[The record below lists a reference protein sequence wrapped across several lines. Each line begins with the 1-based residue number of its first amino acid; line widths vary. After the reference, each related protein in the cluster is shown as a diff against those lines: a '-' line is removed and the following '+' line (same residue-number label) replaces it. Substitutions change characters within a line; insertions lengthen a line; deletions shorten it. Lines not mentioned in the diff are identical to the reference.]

1 MAPLPGESNSVEK
14 RFKKTGLFAVIGAF
28 VVFVLVGAANGVL
41 GELGV
46 TAFQWLQQLVGSL
59 ITVSS
64 LPWLILVLILIAALV
79 GILIIWQRD
88 RYTLNTTNR
97 IVDLDNW
104 LQRLVPNLVSASDLD
119 QEMERLMYQLLQRA
133 TSVFD
138 DAVHRASIFLPDS
151 DGKHLR
157 IGFSYQIPPEAV
169 KRTVFN
175 IEPGKMDV
183 KRGIAGEA
191 FLDEKGLPQVVHVT
205 HEKGEWKSDREGSY
219 VFFDKVRPSL
229 PYQSCVC
236 VLIFVDTSPAGR
248 LGVLCFDSQS
258 PTVFDSACREDS
270 ELQNRLLTLSA
281 RFAAALQIYKEL
293 QISHERQQQGG
304 RGQPLRTLST

>member
-1 MAPLPGESNSVEK
+1 MEK
-14 RFKKTGLFAVIGAF
+14 RFKRTGIFAAIVTVVI
-28 VVFVLVGAANGVL
+28 FVLLGAANGVL

-46 TAFQWLQQLVGSL
+46 TVFQWLQQLASNL
-59 ITVSS
+59 ITISS
-64 LPWLILVLILIAALV
+64 LLWLIIVLILIAALV
-79 GILIIWQRD
+79 SILILWQRD
-88 RYTLNTTNR
+88 TYALNTTNR

-104 LQRLVPNLVSASDLD
+104 LQRLVPNLVSAPDLD

-133 TSVFD
+133 TAVFD
-138 DAVHRASIFLPDS
+138 DSVHRASVFLPDP

-175 IEPGKMDV
+175 IESGKMDV

-205 HEKGEWKSDREGSY
+205 HEKGEWKTDREGSY

-236 VLIFVDTSPAGR
+236 VLISVGTSPADR

-258 PTVFDSACREDS
+258 PTIFDSASIGDS
-270 ELQNRLLTLSA
+270 ELQNRLITLSA

-293 QISHERQQQGG
+293 QISH
-304 RGQPLRTLST
+304 

>member
-1 MAPLPGESNSVEK
+1 MGK
-14 RFKKTGLFAVIGAF
+14 RFKRTKILAAIVAAVI
-28 VVFVLVGAANGVL
+28 FVLLGAANGVL

-46 TAFQWLQQLVGSL
+46 TVFQWLQQLAGDLVTG
-59 ITVSS
+59 SS
-64 LPWLILVLILIAALV
+64 LPWLIIVLVLIAALASML
-79 GILIIWQRD
+79 ILWQRD
-88 RYTLNTTNR
+88 KNTLNTTNK

-104 LQRLVPNLVSASDLD
+104 LQRLVPNLVSAPDLD
-119 QEMERLMYQLLQRA
+119 QEMERVMYQLLQRA
-133 TSVFD
+133 TAVFD
-138 DAVHRASIFLPDS
+138 DEVHRASVFLPDA
-151 DGKHLR
+151 DRKHLR
-157 IGFSYQIPPEAV
+157 MGFSYQIPPEAV

-175 IEPGKMDV
+175 IEPGKMDI

-205 HEKGEWKSDREGSY
+205 HEKGEWKTDREGSY

-236 VLIFVDTSPAGR
+236 VLISAGTSPADR

-258 PTVFDSACREDS
+258 LTIFDSANIEDS
-270 ELQNRLLTLSA
+270 ELQNRLITLSA

-293 QISHERQQQGG
+293 QIAHQRQQHGG
-304 RGQPLRTLST
+304 EEQPLTRVSP

>member
-1 MAPLPGESNSVEK
+1 MEK
-14 RFKKTGLFAVIGAF
+14 RFKRTGIFAAIVTA
-28 VVFVLVGAANGVL
+28 VVFVLLGAANGVL

-46 TAFQWLQQLVGSL
+46 TVFQWLQQLAGSL
-59 ITVSS
+59 ITGNS
-64 LPWLILVLILIAALV
+64 LPWLIIVLILLAVLV
-79 GILIIWQRD
+79 GIIIRWQRV
-88 RYTLNTTNR
+88 RYALDTTNK

-104 LQRLVPNLVSASDLD
+104 LQRLVPNLVSAPDLD
-119 QEMERLMYQLLQRA
+119 QEMERVMYQLLQRA
-133 TSVFD
+133 TAVFGEE
-138 DAVHRASIFLPDS
+138 VHRASVFLPDA
-151 DGKHLR
+151 DRKHLR
-157 IGFSYQIPPEAV
+157 MGFSYQIPPEAV
-169 KRTVFN
+169 KRTVFD

-191 FLDEKGLPQVVHVT
+191 FLDVKGLPQVVHVT

-236 VLIFVDTSPAGR
+236 LPISVGTSPTDR

-258 PTVFDSACREDS
+258 PTIFDSASIENS
-270 ELQNRLLTLSA
+270 ELQNRLITLSA

-293 QISHERQQQGG
+293 QLSH
-304 RGQPLRTLST
+304 

>member
-1 MAPLPGESNSVEK
+1 MGK
-14 RFKKTGLFAVIGAF
+14 RFKKTKIFAAVVAAVI
-28 VVFVLVGAANGVL
+28 FVLLGAANGVL

-46 TAFQWLQQLVGSL
+46 IVFQWLQQIAGSL
-59 ITVSS
+59 ITTSS
-64 LPWLILVLILIAALV
+64 LPWLVIVLIVIAALV
-79 GILIIWQRD
+79 SILMLWQRD
-88 RYTLNTTNR
+88 KHTLNTANK

-104 LQRLVPNLVSASDLD
+104 LQRFVPNLVSAPDLD
-119 QEMERLMYQLLQRA
+119 QEMERVMYQLLQRA
-133 TSVFD
+133 TAVFD
-138 DAVHRASIFLPDS
+138 DEVHRASVFLPDA
-151 DGKHLR
+151 DRKHLR
-157 IGFSYQIPPEAV
+157 MGFSYQIPPEAV
-169 KRTVFN
+169 KRTVFD

-205 HEKGEWKSDREGSY
+205 HEKGEWKTDREGSY

-236 VLIFVDTSPAGR
+236 VLISAGTSPADR

-258 PTVFDSACREDS
+258 PTIFDSASTEDS
-270 ELQNRLLTLSA
+270 ELQNRLITLSA

-293 QISHERQQQGG
+293 QLSHQRQQHGG
-304 RGQPLRTLST
+304 EEQPLTRVSP